1 MKQVKSHEILRSGF
15 LKDGRFYS
23 IEAGRLKG
31 GAWGAWIV
39 CVPGQTQALGDESRT
54 IKAADR
60 REFLR
65 RWVKDLAE
73 SDIEGLAETHCA

>member
-31 GAWGAWIV
+31 GEWGAWIV
-39 CVPGQTQALGDESRT
+39 CVPGQTESLGDESRVLKT
-54 IKAADR
+54 ASRKELLRSWAKALT
-60 REFLR
+60 ENQ
-65 RWVKDLAE
+65 
-73 SDIEGLAETHCA
+73 IEGLAETLSA